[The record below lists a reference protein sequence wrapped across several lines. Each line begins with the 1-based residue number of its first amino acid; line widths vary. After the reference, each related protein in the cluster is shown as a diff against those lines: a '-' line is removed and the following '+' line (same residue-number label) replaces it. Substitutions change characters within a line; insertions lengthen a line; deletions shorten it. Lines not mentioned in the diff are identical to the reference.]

1 MTEKKDSIL
10 IVDDQPE
17 ILNTMKHIFRRDY
30 DVLTAESGREALE
43 HLKERDVAV
52 ILADQRMPVMDG
64 VTFLSEAIKIQPEA
78 VRIMITGYADIE
90 ASINAVNQAQIYQ
103 YISKPFEPDELKL
116 AVRRAVERF
125 RLSARNT
132 QLQEQ
137 LLRANRQLASENV
150 ELQKQVEKQ
159 LDLGNFIGHS
169 PKMLKIFKLVRK
181 VVETPTTVLILGE
194 TGTGKELL
202 AKMIHYNSN
211 RKDNIFVAQNCGAI
225 PDTLLQSELFGHVKG
240 AFTGAIQDK
249 KGLFETAD
257 KGTVFLDEI
266 GDTTPALQ
274 LGLLRVLQEGEIKPV
289 GASKTK
295 KVDVRIVAATNR
307 DLRKDVQDG
316 RFREDLFYRLSVF
329 PLILPPLSER
339 KQDIPELISHFLQKY
354 TRRIGKE
361 IERMDEEVIQILTN
375 ADYPGNIR
383 ELENEIERLVT
394 LADQHG
400 VISADMLS
408 VRFQNTEISTGFSLQ
423 KNHNLKEAVADLERT
438 MITNTLREMNGNI
451 QQSAMV
457 LGISRVGLHKMLKRY
472 GIEAGPF
479 KNNPEKS

>member
-1 MTEKKDSIL
+1 MTTQKESIL

-17 ILNTMKHIFRRDY
+17 ILNTMRHIFRREY

-43 HLKERDVAV
+43 HLKERQVAV

-90 ASINAVNQAQIYQ
+90 ASINAVNQAKIYQ

-125 RLSARNT
+125 QLTAQNN

-137 LLRANRQLASENV
+137 LLQANRQLASENV
-150 ELQKQVEKQ
+150 ALQKQVEKQ

-169 PKMLKIFKLVRK
+169 HKMLKIFKMVRK
-181 VVETPTTVLILGE
+181 VVETPTTVLILGK

-211 RKDNIFVAQNCGAI
+211 RKDNMFVAQNCGAI

-240 AFTGAIQDK
+240 AFTGAVQDK

-289 GASKTK
+289 GASETK
-295 KVDVRIVAATNR
+295 KVDVRVVAATNR

-339 KQDIPELISHFLQKY
+339 KEDIPELISYFLQKY
-354 TRRIGKE
+354 SLRIGKN
-361 IERMDEEVIQILTN
+361 IGRIDEDVIKILTN

-394 LADQHG
+394 LADQDG
-400 VISADMLS
+400 VISAEMLS
-408 VRFQNTEISTGFSLQ
+408 VRFQNTEISTGFSLS
-423 KNHNLKEAVADLERT
+423 KNHNLKEAVENLERT
-438 MITNTLREMNGNI
+438 MITKTLREMNGNI

-472 GIEAGPF
+472 NIEAGKY
-479 KNNPEKS
+479 KNSPEK

>member
-30 DVLTAESGREALE
+30 EVLTAESGREALE
-43 HLKERDVAV
+43 HLKEREVAV

-125 RLSARNT
+125 RLSARNN

-137 LLRANRQLASENV
+137 LLKANRQLASENV

-169 PKMLKIFKLVRK
+169 PKMLKIFKMVRK

-354 TRRIGKE
+354 THRIGKE
-361 IERMDEEVIQILTN
+361 IGRMDEDVIQILTN

-408 VRFQNTEISTGFSLQ
+408 VRFQNTEISTGFSLP

-438 MITNTLREMNGNI
+438 MITSTLGEMNGNI

-472 GIEAGPF
+472 GIEAGRF